1 MAMNIRIATES
12 DLDKITEIYKECFPN
27 ERYHHKWI
35 RACYQSYPK
44 GIYYVI
50 ESENTIVG
58 YILWC
63 IKNGFRDAIIAEL
76 EQLAVHPSYAG
87 RGYGKSLIKISY
99 EMYKHT
105 ISEFGFSVGAVLV
118 TTSEGNHAENLYKST
133 LGVENSAL
141 IKNYGSGN
149 ELILYKKF

>member
-1 MAMNIRIATES
+1 MNIRVASES

-27 ERYHHKWI
+27 ERHHHQWI

-44 GIYYVI
+44 GIY
-50 ESENTIVG
+50 TIVG

-76 EQLAVHPSYAG
+76 EQLAVRPSYAG
-87 RGYGKSLIKISY
+87 RGYGKNLIKISY

-118 TTSEGNHAENLYKST
+118 TTFEGNHAENLYP
-133 LGVENSAL
+133 L
-141 IKNYGSGN
+141 
-149 ELILYKKF
+149 